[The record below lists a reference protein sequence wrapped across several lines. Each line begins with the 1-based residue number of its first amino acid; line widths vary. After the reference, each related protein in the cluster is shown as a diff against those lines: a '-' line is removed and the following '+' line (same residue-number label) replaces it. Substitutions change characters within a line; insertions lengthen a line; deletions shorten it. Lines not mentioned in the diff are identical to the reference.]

1 MNFIYGVICHQLTH
15 SLVFLVNELLKSPH
29 SIILIH
35 VDQKADLAPFHT
47 QFGQH
52 DQVYFLADRTDVRWG
67 SYSQIEV
74 MLKLLQEAQKY
85 DYGYFFFLSGD
96 DIPLCSNTAREL
108 FLEEE
113 YQKQT
118 EFVGHDDL
126 ADDVE
131 QRVNVLYLPIM
142 YQKAKS
148 PLFQFLNRW
157 ALWYCRHFRKQD
169 ISHLPKLYK
178 GSNWIT
184 LTDQAVTFI
193 LDYLKANPDYA
204 KTFKS
209 SLCADEIFFH
219 TIIYNSHFQQRIY
232 HAQHR
237 IEDCE
242 TGLRYIDWDSGPDY
256 PRTLDV
262 CDFDKMK
269 QSGMLFARKMNTN
282 ITVDILEKHF
292 P

>member
-108 FLEEE
+108 FLEKE

-157 ALWYCRHFRKQD
+157 ALWY
-169 ISHLPKLYK
+169 
-178 GSNWIT
+178 
-184 LTDQAVTFI
+184 
-193 LDYLKANPDYA
+193 
-204 KTFKS
+204 
-209 SLCADEIFFH
+209 
-219 TIIYNSHFQQRIY
+219 
-232 HAQHR
+232 
-237 IEDCE
+237 
-242 TGLRYIDWDSGPDY
+242 
-256 PRTLDV
+256 
-262 CDFDKMK
+262 
-269 QSGMLFARKMNTN
+269 
-282 ITVDILEKHF
+282 
-292 P
+292 

>member
-35 VDQKADLAPFHT
+35 VDQKSDLAPFHT

-52 DQVYFLADRTDVRWG
+52 DQLYFLADRTDVRWG

-96 DIPLCSNTAREL
+96 DIPLCLNSAREL
-108 FLEEE
+108 FLEKE

-118 EFVGHDDL
+118 EFVGCDHL

-131 QRVNVLYLPIM
+131 QRVNVLYFPIM

-148 PLFQFLNRW
+148 PLFQFLNRG
-157 ALWYCRHFRKQD
+157 AL
-169 ISHLPKLYK
+169 
-178 GSNWIT
+178 
-184 LTDQAVTFI
+184 
-193 LDYLKANPDYA
+193 
-204 KTFKS
+204 
-209 SLCADEIFFH
+209 
-219 TIIYNSHFQQRIY
+219 
-232 HAQHR
+232 
-237 IEDCE
+237 
-242 TGLRYIDWDSGPDY
+242 
-256 PRTLDV
+256 
-262 CDFDKMK
+262 
-269 QSGMLFARKMNTN
+269 
-282 ITVDILEKHF
+282 
-292 P
+292 